1 MTQTLSRRRFLT
13 ISAACTLC
21 ATQVRA
27 TEVVRWQGRALGAGA
42 SMQLSGLSQHQAH
55 PVIRVVE
62 QELNRLENIFSLYRD
77 ESEIV
82 RLNISGQLAAPSA
95 DLLHVLSLSGSMNA
109 ATLGAFDPTVQPVWR
124 ALATGDDPASAR
136 SAVGWQHV
144 RFDAGMVRFT
154 RADMALTLNGIA
166 QGYITDRIAALLRDR
181 GLDNVLIDMGEIAAI
196 GSRPDGRDWRAG
208 VSQPDGRIVHH
219 VALRDRA
226 IATSAPD
233 GTIFPTAVNAA
244 HIIDPT
250 ATSNGAQHKLVSVS
264 APSAAV
270 ADGLSTACC
279 LLDAGAARA
288 AVAAFC
294 GAEIEVML

>member
-21 ATQVRA
+21 ATQARA

-55 PVIRVVE
+55 PVIRAVE

-77 ESEIV
+77 GSEIV
-82 RLNISGQLAAPSA
+82 RLNTSGQLAAPSA

-144 RFDAGMVRFT
+144 RFDAGIVRFT

-181 GLDNVLIDMGEIAAI
+181 RLDNVLIDMGEIAAI
-196 GSRPDGRDWRAG
+196 GPRPDGRDWRAG

-233 GTIFPTAVNAA
+233 GTIFPTADNAG

-250 ATSNGAQHKLVSVS
+250 AILNGTQHKLVSVS

-288 AVAAFC
+288 AVAAFG

>member
-21 ATQVRA
+21 ATQAQA

-55 PVIRVVE
+55 PVIRAVE

-77 ESEIV
+77 GSEIV
-82 RLNISGQLAAPSA
+82 RLNTSGQLAAPSA

-124 ALATGDDPASAR
+124 ALAKGDDPASAR

-144 RFDAGMVRFT
+144 EFDAGMVRFT

-196 GSRPDGRDWRAG
+196 GPRPDGRDWRAG

-233 GTIFPTAVNAA
+233 GTIFPTADNAG

-250 ATSNGAQHKLVSVS
+250 AILNGTQHKLVSVS

-279 LLDAGAARA
+279 LLVADAARA
-288 AVAAFC
+288 AVAAFG